1 MNDHVQSCSCCERSS
16 EETVSSSRL
25 RYIAVAASGVLTA
38 FGLLA
43 HWADSGEIFER
54 ILFAGAIVAGGWLVF
69 PQGWKAIRRL
79 SPDMN
84 LLMSVAVLG
93 ALFINAWDEAASV
106 VFLFSLSELL
116 ESYSATRARRAVSS
130 LMKLVPETVWLMSLG
145 GVHETPSSEA
155 RVGDRFL
162 VKPGERISLDGVVT
176 EGRSF
181 VNQAPITGESNPV
194 EKLSGST
201 VFAGT
206 INGDGAL
213 EVTATKVA
221 AETTLAR
228 LIHLVESA
236 QERKAVVQRF
246 VDRFARVY
254 TPAVMVLATLLALC
268 PPLILGGDW
277 TTWFY
282 RALVLLVIA
291 CPCAL
296 VISTPIA
303 IVSSLACAARS
314 GILIKGGLILES
326 LAKITV
332 MAFDKT
338 GTITEGRPRV
348 LDAWPQGATSKNQLM
363 RVACSL
369 ESKSNHPIAKA
380 IVAWGEAE
388 GVSPSAITE
397 YQSIPGKGVT
407 GVMDDHRY
415 FAGGHRLAL
424 ENGLSNRDVVKLVG
438 NIESQAQTVVIVGH
452 ATHDNCPGEVLGLLA
467 VGDSIRDHAVDALDA
482 LRQLGFRKL
491 IMLSGDNKTT
501 ARAVAARIG
510 IQEVHADLLPED
522 KLTLMKELLLA
533 SPGGVGMV
541 GDGVND
547 APSLALASVGIAMGA
562 AGSDA
567 AIEAADVAL
576 MGDDLRK
583 LSVAVSIGRR
593 AKYIIQQNIIMA
605 IGLKVIFLLLA
616 VSGHASMWLAVA
628 ADMGAS
634 LLVIGN
640 GFRCLGRVSVLKRHK
655 ISDVPS

>member
-1 MNDHVQSCSCCERSS
+1 MNDHSQRCSCGEHSP
-16 EETVSSSRL
+16 EEAESSSRL

-38 FGLLA
+38 LGLLA
-43 HWADSGEIFER
+43 HWAGSGELLER

-69 PQGWKAIRRL
+69 PQGWRAIKRL
-79 SPDMN
+79 APDMN

-116 ESYSATRARRAVSS
+116 ESYSATRARRAVTS
-130 LMKLVPETVWLMSLG
+130 LMKLVPETVWLMSAG

-155 RVGDRFL
+155 RIGDRFL
-162 VKPGERISLDGVVT
+162 VKPGERISLDGVVA

-194 EKLSGST
+194 EKLTGAN
-201 VFAGT
+201 VYAGT

-236 QERKAVVQRF
+236 QERKAIVQRF
-246 VDRFARVY
+246 VEKFARVY
-254 TPAVMVLATLLALC
+254 TPAVMVLATLLALL

-277 TTWFY
+277 STWFY

-303 IVSSLACAARS
+303 IVSSLACAARL
-314 GILIKGGLILES
+314 GVLIKGGSILES
-326 LAKITV
+326 LAKLNV
-332 MAFDKT
+332 MALDKT
-338 GTITEGRPRV
+338 GTITEGRPKV
-348 LDAWPQGATSKNQLM
+348 LEAWPLGTISKNQLL

-369 ESKSNHPIAKA
+369 ESKSDHPIAKA
-380 IVAWGEAE
+380 VVAWSATFA
-388 GVSPSAITE
+388 VSPSAITD
-397 YQSIPGKGVT
+397 YQSIPGKGVM
-407 GVMDDHRY
+407 GIIDGHRY
-415 FAGGHRLAL
+415 FAGGHRLAM
-424 ENGLSNRDVVKLVG
+424 EQGLSDHGVVEMVG
-438 NIESQAQTVVIVGH
+438 EIEAKAQTVVVVGH
-452 ATHDNCPGEVLGLLA
+452 ATHDGCPGEVLGLLA
-467 VGDSIRDHAVDALDA
+467 VGDAIRDHAIDALDA
-482 LRQLGFRKL
+482 LRQLGFHKL
-491 IMLSGDNKTT
+491 VMLSGDNKTT
-501 ARAVAARIG
+501 ANAVAKRIG

-522 KLTLMKELLLA
+522 KLIFMKELLLDL
-533 SPGGVGMV
+533 PDGVGMV

-583 LSVAVSIGRR
+583 LAVAVFIGRR
-593 AKYIIQQNIIMA
+593 ARHIIQQNIIIA
-605 IGLKVIFLLLA
+605 IGLKVIFLILA
-616 VSGHASMWLAVA
+616 VTGHASMWLAVA

-640 GFRCLGRVSVLKRHK
+640 GFRCLGRVPMLKPHK
-655 ISDVPS
+655 